1 MSLSEITSR
10 YLSVHQSSGELT
22 LNSIN
27 NLSIIGVTAS
37 NEVLGG
43 AVGIVHGVTKDI
55 LGDDQGIDWE
65 KEVSN
70 FFDPQG

>member
-1 MSLSEITSR
+1 M
-10 YLSVHQSSGELT
+10 
-22 LNSIN
+22 NSIN

>member
-1 MSLSEITSR
+1 MT
-10 YLSVHQSSGELT
+10 
-22 LNSIN
+22 
-27 NLSIIGVTAS
+27 IIGFTAS

-70 FFDPQG
+70 FFDPLG